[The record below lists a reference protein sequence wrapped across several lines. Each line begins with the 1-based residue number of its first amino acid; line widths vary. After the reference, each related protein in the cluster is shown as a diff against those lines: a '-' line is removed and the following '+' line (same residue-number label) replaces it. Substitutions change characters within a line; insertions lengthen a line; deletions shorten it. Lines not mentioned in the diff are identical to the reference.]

1 MIGIS
6 AATTATAPVI
16 DISDQEKY
24 VWTHQDGFGKN
35 FLLDILS
42 DQNGVSVHRFQTIV
56 FNAVFGIWFIHA
68 VLNNLIVYDCS
79 SYKEDARLLELC
91 LNNKV
96 HYIMPPISDN
106 NLILLG
112 LSSATYAAL
121 KMTENKTTKPSET
134 VQNITEEPSQLT
146 DAESDP
152 AVG

>member
-1 MIGIS
+1 
-6 AATTATAPVI
+6 
-16 DISDQEKY
+16 
-24 VWTHQDGFGKN
+24 
-35 FLLDILS
+35 
-42 DQNGVSVHRFQTIV
+42 
-56 FNAVFGIWFIHA
+56 
-68 VLNNLIVYDCS
+68 
-79 SYKEDARLLELC
+79 
-91 LNNKV
+91 
-96 HYIMPPISDN
+96 MPPISDN